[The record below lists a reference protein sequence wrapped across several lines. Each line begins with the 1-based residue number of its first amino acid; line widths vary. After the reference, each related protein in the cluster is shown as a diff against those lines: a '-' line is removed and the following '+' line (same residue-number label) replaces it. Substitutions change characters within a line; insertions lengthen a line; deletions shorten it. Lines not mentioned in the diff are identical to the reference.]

1 MKPIG
6 RSNFWKKHLG
16 DWGINVYNGCEHGCT
31 FCYAPAQPGVRAQR
45 FWDGKT
51 QADWG
56 HYYAERDGLVEALR
70 KQLRTFIPG
79 RAVKTP
85 WGQGRILVS
94 FLCVAYQ
101 PLEEKLQVT
110 RQTLEL
116 VLQAGHRIR
125 IQTRATLVRRDFD
138 LLVKHKYQVRLGTS
152 LPYLDDDLAR
162 VLEPKAPAPT
172 ARLEMLREAA
182 QLGIPVYVAVAP
194 FLPFHKLTVLDEVV
208 AGVKPLH
215 PAEIFCE
222 VLNPKGDCVARVA
235 QALARTHPSEA
246 SEVADYDDAAWSRWT
261 YEVLRHG
268 VERFVGAGFV
278 AWPDTS
284 REWAD
289 HLPAGQV
296 EFLNQ
301 FLPPDEQAANGRGER
316 YQPKKLKMNADNTT
330 ISLGSHFIFQAAPPP
345 DPKFRE
351 VNLRGLSL
359 TMELATPQGSNVHRA
374 PPTHLPWLA
383 ALHFLRGRLSRA
395 RTGDLDAAPGVHDRQ
410 DADGRVHRLGSPA
423 VALAPSRY
431 QRRFGFRRRRN
442 VLLSFRK
449 SGAS

>member
-6 RSNFWKKHLG
+6 RSNLWKKHLG

-56 HYYAERDGLVEALR
+56 HYYAARDGLVEALR
-70 KQLRTFIPG
+70 KQLRTFIPA

-94 FLCVAYQ
+94 FLCDAYQ

-138 LLVKHKYQVRLGTS
+138 LLVKHKDQVRLGTS
-152 LPYLDDDLAR
+152 LPHLDDDLAR

-208 AGVKPLH
+208 AKVKPLH

-235 QALARTHPSEA
+235 QAMARTHPSEA
-246 SEVADYDDAAWSRWT
+246 RVVADYDDAAWSRWT

-268 VERFVGAGFV
+268 VERFAGNGFV

-284 REWAD
+284 RAWAD

-301 FLPPDEQAANGRGER
+301 FLPPDEQAANGRRGG
-316 YQPKKLKMNADNTT
+316 YQPKKTEDERRQHNDQ
-330 ISLGSHFIFQAAPPP
+330 LGPLFDFP
-345 DPKFRE
+345 
-351 VNLRGLSL
+351 
-359 TMELATPQGSNVHRA
+359 
-374 PPTHLPWLA
+374 
-383 ALHFLRGRLSRA
+383 SRA
-395 RTGDLDAAPGVHDRQ
+395 ATGPKVPGGEHPGAEPHNGVSHPPREQCPSSSSNASPLVGRTSLSQRPSSTSENWRSRCGA
-410 DADGRVHRLGSPA
+410 GSA
-423 VALAPSRY
+423 
-431 QRRFGFRRRRN
+431 
-442 VLLSFRK
+442 
-449 SGAS
+449 